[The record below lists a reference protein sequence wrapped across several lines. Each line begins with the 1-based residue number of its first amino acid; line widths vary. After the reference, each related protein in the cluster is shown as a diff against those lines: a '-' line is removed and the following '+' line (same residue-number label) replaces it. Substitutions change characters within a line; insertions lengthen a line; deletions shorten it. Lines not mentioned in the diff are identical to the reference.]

1 MTVNLNKG
9 QGISLE
15 KKDGESS
22 PRYAWGSAGRRPP
35 ARTLRQPHP

>member
-15 KKDGESS
+15 KKDG
-22 PRYAWGSAGRRPP
+22 GVLSAVRMG
-35 ARTLRQPHP
+35 LG